1 MVEIYLEERTHIEET
16 SEKTVKV
23 TTLYQLARKKV
34 MTNSDIE
41 QRKLLSKFGCVASK
55 AKGVRDNFISDEDKE
70 IFLQN
75 SQQPANDESLGKFN
89 LNHVK
94 KDKLDRLNAKQ
105 QDLKSGKDEET
116 KVRTVRE
123 APDFY
128 SIRVTNVPS
137 NVDEDDFRDFIS
149 AKVNFMRIYF
159 PKPRNQPVHRQRK
172 NQRGYPRFDAPP
184 NDFIYLHFMSEKEA
198 MRAREVLEGEAYE
211 LSILS
216 VEKPTVRKGVIS
228 QQKRNY
234 N

>member
-1 MVEIYLEERTHIEET
+1 MAEIYLEERTHTEET

-23 TTLYQLARKKV
+23 TTLYQLSRKKV
-34 MTNSDIE
+34 LTNSDIE
-41 QRKLLSKFGCVASK
+41 QRKLLPKFGRVVTK
-55 AKGVRDNFISDEDKE
+55 AKGIRDNFISDEDKE

-89 LNHVK
+89 LSHVK

-105 QDLKSGKDEET
+105 QELVSGKDEEV
-116 KVRTVRE
+116 KVRPVRE

-137 NVDEDDFRDFIS
+137 NVDEEDFKDFIS
-149 AKVNFMRIYF
+149 SKVNFMRIYF
-159 PKPRNQPVHRQRK
+159 PKPRNPSVYRQRK
-172 NQRGYPRFDAPP
+172 NQRGFPRLDPPP
-184 NDFIYLHFMSEKEA
+184 NDFIYLHFMSEREA
-198 MRAREVLEGEAYE
+198 TRAREVLEGEAYE

-216 VEKPTVRKGVIS
+216 VEKPTVRKGVIL
-228 QQKRNY
+228 QKRNY